1 MKKGLKRLTAL
12 FAVLA
17 VLLLFTAS
25 ACVENNGYIPP
36 SQDYVEKLTLVP
48 VLSLLIVLTII
59 VWIDPY
65 LRRRDKRIMKI
76 IIFVMVSMVVQNI
89 TEERLAVG
97 PPRPMLRSAFAAYGY
112 AIRPVL
118 LALSMHL
125 VKPGKRFR
133 WAWTLVGINAAVY
146 FTAFFSGIAFMI
158 TPDNYYLSGPLA
170 DFCVY
175 ISAILLAGLAAITV
189 RSFELRRKDTWVPL
203 AVIPLTV
210 LGIILDSTVHS
221 EPQPVTFLTMTIVIS
236 AVLYYVWLHLQFVR
250 EHEQTLRDGQ
260 RTQLMLSQIKPH
272 FLHNALTVIIGLC
285 DIDPQRAKQATLKF
299 ARYLRGNMD
308 TLEETGPIPFEKE
321 LAHTRLYLEIEQLR
335 FGDALQVRYD
345 ITCTDF
351 QLPALTLEPLVENAV
366 RHGVREN
373 PEGKGSVSVAALE
386 RPDHYEVIVMD
397 NGPGFD
403 PDTAPEDGRKHI
415 GIANVRE
422 RLRQVCGGTMEFDS
436 APGKGTTAR
445 IKIPREQETAYAD
458 FCNR

>member
-1 MKKGLKRLTAL
+1 MKNGLKRMMAL
-12 FAVLA
+12 FAVLV

-25 ACVENNGYIPP
+25 AYAEGNDRYIPP
-36 SQDYVEKLTLVP
+36 THDYVEKLTLVP

-76 IIFVMVSMVVQNI
+76 IILAMVSLVVQNVM
-89 TEERLAVG
+89 EERLAIG
-97 PPRPMLRSAFAAYGY
+97 SPRPLLRAVFAVYGY

-118 LALSMHL
+118 LVLYMHL

-133 WAWTLVGINAAVY
+133 WAWTLVGVNAALY
-146 FTAFFSGIAFMI
+146 CTTFFSKIVFII
-158 TPDNYYLSGPLA
+158 TPDNYYLPGPLA
-170 DFCVY
+170 DLSAY
-175 ISAILLAGLAAITV
+175 ISVFLMAGLAVITV
-189 RSFELRRKDTWVPL
+189 RSFDIRKIDTWVPL
-203 AVIPLTV
+203 VAIPLTV
-210 LGIILDSTVHS
+210 LGVAMDFTVHS
-221 EPQPVTFLTMTIVIS
+221 EPQPVTFLTMTIVVS

-250 EHEQTLRDGQ
+250 EHEQALRDGQ

-272 FLHNALTVIIGLC
+272 FLHNALTVIVGLC

-321 LAHTRLYLEIEQLR
+321 LAHTKLYLEIEQLR

-373 PEGKGSVSVAALE
+373 PEGKGSVSIATLE
-386 RPDHYEVIVMD
+386 TPDHYEIIVVD
-397 NGPGFD
+397 DGPGFD
-403 PDTAPEDGRKHI
+403 PNMVPADGEKHI

-422 RLRQVCGGTMEFDS
+422 RLMQVSSGSVEFDS

-445 IKIPREQETAYAD
+445 IMIPKE
-458 FCNR
+458 